1 VTVAATL
8 LAPPPYC
15 LTRWLT
21 QRGFQIVGWLANAAD
36 SGHLDS

>member
-1 VTVAATL
+1 VTVAANQ

-15 LTRWLT
+15 LTKWPT
-21 QRGFQIVGWLANAAD
+21 QRGFQIEGWLANAAD